1 MQSTEIVEETEQNNK
16 VIANILRTDLI
27 NRINLE
33 LSVSD
38 KKLIVLNDKI
48 AIIDSKAPPKV
59 LVEKFSTMLKKI
71 Y

>member
-1 MQSTEIVEETEQNNK
+1 MFKMNITSAVREVIDGNINAKPKYTKVEEIVEESEQNNK

-38 KKLIVLNDKI
+38 KN
-48 AIIDSKAPPKV
+48 
-59 LVEKFSTMLKKI
+59 
-71 Y
+71 